1 MYAVNGSGADI
12 VIDGDAFTITNITA
26 PTNGSVVVNSNGTF
40 TYTPTANF
48 NGSDSFTY
56 TIDDGNGGTDTATVS
71 ITVTAVNE
79 APVLGAIGNQSAD
92 EGTNITFTATAT
104 DADTPAN
111 ALAFSLDA
119 GTTGAV
125 PTGATIAPSTGV
137 FSWTPTEAQGPGTFT
152 FDVVVTDDTASTRS
166 TLTNKDK
173 DNRTRHRR
181 RQPRNP

>member
-79 APVLGAIGNQSAD
+79 APVLGAIGNQD
-92 EGTNITFTATAT
+92 
-104 DADTPAN
+104 
-111 ALAFSLDA
+111 
-119 GTTGAV
+119 
-125 PTGATIAPSTGV
+125 
-137 FSWTPTEAQGPGTFT
+137 
-152 FDVVVTDDTASTRS
+152 R
-166 TLTNKDK
+166 NKVDYI
-173 DNRTRHRR
+173 N
-181 RQPRNP
+181 